1 MAMKSKKVS
10 AVASDRFELTD
21 ETRKVGGTTVYR
33 IRAKKTFKTGR
44 DGMFTVKKGDAGGF
58 VSDAGRILGNA
69 WVMGDAVVM
78 DRAIV
83 GDNALVSGTAIVRG
97 RVAVYGNAHVG
108 GCSRVS
114 GFASVCEYAMVDGNS
129 RVSDH
134 AFVSGWAR
142 VLDNAQVR
150 GKTSVGSYADVKD
163 RAVVVDTATVGGH
176 AHVYG
181 RSMVM
186 GNSWVVGDAKICDDV
201 RVCGEAYVHGRAELT
216 GDAVVKS
223 FEDFSVYLNTWSSGR
238 YVTYTRSN
246 GMWRAGCFHGTG
258 EELAA
263 KARLDGKLSGKCYAE
278 LVKFQKRIDALRE
291 RFPADRERD
300 SKEDAQP
307 VSL

>member
-1 MAMKSKKVS
+1 MAMKSKNVS
-10 AVASDRFELTD
+10 AVASDRFELTE
-21 ETRKVGGTTVYR
+21 ETRKVGRTTVYR
-33 IRAKKTFKTGR
+33 IRAKKTFTTGR
-44 DGMFTVKKGDAGGF
+44 DGVFRIKKGDLGGF

-69 WVMGDAVVM
+69 WVSDDAVVM
-78 DRAIV
+78 DHARV
-83 GDNALVSGTAIVRG
+83 GDNAVVSGTAIVRG
-97 RVAVYGNAHVG
+97 HVAVDGNAHVG

-134 AFVSGWAR
+134 ALVSGWAR
-142 VLDNAQVR
+142 VLDNTQVR
-150 GKTSVGSYADVKD
+150 GKASVGSYAVVTD
-163 RAVVVDTATVGGH
+163 RSVVVDTATVGGH

-181 RSMVM
+181 RAMVM
-186 GNSWVVGDAKICDDV
+186 GNSWVVGAAIIRDDV
-201 RVCGEAYVHGRAELT
+201 RVCGEACVHGRAELT

-223 FEDFSVYLNTWSSGR
+223 LEDFSVYLNTWSSGR

-258 EELAA
+258 EELVA
-263 KARLDGKLSGKCYAE
+263 KARLDGKLSGKCYDE

-291 RFPADRERD
+291 RFSTDRERN